1 MKRLLWRIKNYFL
14 PTAGNSYHPHF
25 FRKQTAVA
33 IVAVLVFLQIGYFVH
48 TTLVFN
54 KTGFL
59 AAVLPGVLT
68 ALTNNDRATNGVG
81 TLIEEPLLTQAAQKK
96 AADMAEK
103 GYFSHVTPDGKTP
116 WYWLDLVGYNYTYAG
131 ENLAVNF
138 TDSKDVEDAWMK
150 SPTHRANIVKS
161 EFTRIGIGTAQGIY
175 QGKDVTFVVQFFAT
189 PVSEGTKPIPAVV
202 STKTIPAKTI
212 PATELATSDITPPK
226 VLGSETEPPAPIVV
240 STPVKDVLVSAAA
253 SPNHTLLYIIGAIIA
268 LIAVLLFLAIFM
280 HVKVQYIEV
289 IGGGLLLLGIA
300 IGAFYFSSETHVS
313 NVDVPT
319 DSQATTSR

>member
-14 PTAGNSYHPHF
+14 PTKANAYHPHF
-25 FRKQTAVA
+25 FRKQTIIAV
-33 IVAVLVFLQIGYFVH
+33 VAVLVFLQIGYFVQ

-81 TLIEEPLLTQAAQKK
+81 TLVEEPLLTQAAQKK

-189 PVSEGTKPIPAVV
+189 PATATAKPVV
-202 STKTIPAKTI
+202 HATVPPVKPV
-212 PATELATSDITPPK
+212 PATELATSNDVPSK
-226 VLGSETEPPAPIVV
+226 VLGSETNPPAPVESNPIMNSV
-240 STPVKDVLVSAAA
+240 VSAAA
-253 SPNHTLLYIIGAIIA
+253 SPNHTILYIIGAIIA

-280 HVKVQYIEV
+280 HVKIQYLEV
-289 IGGGLLLLGIA
+289 IGGGVLLLGLA
-300 IGAFYFSSETHVS
+300 IGSFYFTAETHVS
-313 NVDVPT
+313 NVVLPS
-319 DSQATTSR
+319 DSQASTQ

>member
-1 MKRLLWRIKNYFL
+1 MKKFFWHIKNYFI
-14 PTAGNSYHPHF
+14 PTVGNKYHPHF
-25 FRKQTAVA
+25 FRKETAIA
-33 IVAVLVFLQIGYFVH
+33 IGAVLVFLQIGYFVH

-81 TLIEEPLLTQAAQKK
+81 ALVEEPLLTEAAQKK

-103 GYFSHVTPDGKTP
+103 GYFAHVAPDGTVP

-161 EFTRIGIGTAQGIY
+161 EFTRIGIGTAQGVY
-175 QGKDVTFVVQFFAT
+175 QGKEVTFVVQFFAT
-189 PVSEGTKPIPAVV
+189 PASGKKSASTPVA
-202 STKTIPAKTI
+202 TKTTSVKSV
-212 PATELATSDITPPK
+212 PATELATSGTIPSN
-226 VLGSETEPPAPIVV
+226 VLGSETNPPLPTAVNNPIVESV
-240 STPVKDVLVSAAA
+240 VSAAA
-253 SPNHTLLYIIGAIIA
+253 SPNQTLLYILGGLIGLIA
-268 LIAVLLFLAIFM
+268 LLLFLAIFM
-280 HVKVQYIEV
+280 HVKVQYLGV
-289 IGGGLLLLGIA
+289 IGGGLLLLGLA
-300 IGAFYFSSETHVS
+300 VGSFYFTAETHVS
-313 NVDVPT
+313 NVDLPS

>member
-1 MKRLLWRIKNYFL
+1 MKKFFWHIKNYFI
-14 PTAGNSYHPHF
+14 PTPGNRYHPHF
-25 FRKQTAVA
+25 FRKETAMA

-81 TLIEEPLLTQAAQKK
+81 ALVEEPLLTVAAQKK
-96 AADMAEK
+96 ATDMAEK

-116 WYWLDLVGYNYTYAG
+116 WYWLDLVGYKYTYAG

-161 EFTRIGIGTAQGIY
+161 EFTRIGIGTAQGVY
-175 QGKDVTFVVQFFAT
+175 EGKDVTFVVQFFAT
-189 PVSEGTKPIPAVV
+189 PVSEGTKKPP
-202 STKTIPAKTI
+202 SPTPTKTTPVKTV
-212 PATELATSDITPPK
+212 PATDLATSDDVPVPSK
-226 VLGSETEPPAPIVV
+226 VLGSETK
-240 STPVKDVLVSAAA
+240 STVTDKNPVMESIVSAAA
-253 SPNHTLLYIIGAIIA
+253 SPNQTLLYILGGLIGLIA
-268 LIAVLLFLAIFM
+268 LLLFLAIFM
-280 HVKVQYIEV
+280 HVKVQYLGV
-289 IGGGLLLLGIA
+289 IGGGLLLLALAVGS
-300 IGAFYFSSETHVS
+300 FYFTAETHIS
-313 NVDVPT
+313 NVDLPT
-319 DSQATTSR
+319 DSESATTR